1 MISMYTYVAYGVQQM
16 SMAQATV
23 IATKFLEQY
32 HSNVQL
38 KEIVLDG
45 DVYLVTLETGLLEKK
60 TMQVKVDAKT
70 SKIIKINIQK
80 IL

>member
-1 MISMYTYVAYGVQQM
+1 MISMYIYEAYGVQQLGI
-16 SMAQATV
+16 AQATA

-60 TMQVKVDAKT
+60 IMQVKVDAKT
-70 SKIIKINIQK
+70 AKIIQVGI
-80 IL
+80 

>member
-1 MISMYTYVAYGVQQM
+1 MISMYTYEAYGVQQM
-16 SMAQATV
+16 GLVQAKA

-60 TMQVKVDAKT
+60 IIQVKVNAKT
-70 SKIIKINIQK
+70 AQIIKVGI
-80 IL
+80 